1 MSVFCST
8 FVPIIEIMNFVANI
22 RSLFPAE
29 AAKEAVAYSAKV
41 VMQLLMQ
48 E

>member
-1 MSVFCST
+1 VLERLLQAIFLYKAG
-8 FVPIIEIMNFVANI
+8 VAAI
-22 RSLFPAE
+22 FGPGTP
-29 AAKEAVAYSAKV
+29 VAYSAKV

>member
-1 MSVFCST
+1 MILYFSGT
-8 FVPIIEIMNFVANI
+8 GNFG
-22 RSLFPAE
+22 PGTP
-29 AAKEAVAYSAKV
+29 VAYSAKV